1 MLGSIHSSDIL
12 AKMSVAKMSV
22 AKMSVAKM
30 SVAKMNI
37 AKEGRI
43 IYDIQGSH
51 R

>member
-12 AKMSVAKMSV
+12 AKMSV